1 LRTVIGVDLG
11 GTNIL
16 SAVVNEQG
24 EILGKDKR
32 PTLAKLGAT
41 KVMLR
46 IADSVHAASKE
57 SGLPWSS
64 HLAVGIGSPG
74 PLDQNTG
81 IVIYTPN
88 LNWHNVPIVDILQ
101 KKLHKPIYLE
111 NDANAATLGESWV
124 GAGKDE
130 KVVFCVTLGTG
141 VGGGLVIDGK
151 IYHGATGVS
160 NHLGHVI
167 VDPDGPK
174 SSYGNKGILEQY
186 ASALGIVRLA
196 KEIGLKPPT
205 GQKTTPK
212 TFKELALDGNVKA
225 KKVFE
230 TAGRMLGIGL
240 TSAIHLLNPSVIIFS
255 GGVSHA
261 GNILFKPMYK
271 EINARCFKTHLKGL
285 KFRMAKLG
293 DNMGAVGAARLAWQ
307 ALNSSKK

>member
-1 LRTVIGVDLG
+1 MG

-124 GAGKDE
+124 GSGKDE

-212 TFKELALDGNVKA
+212 TFKEMALDGNVKA

>member
-1 LRTVIGVDLG
+1 MRTVIGVDLG

-88 LNWHNVPIVDILQ
+88 LNWHNVSIVEILR
-101 KKLHKPIYLE
+101 KNLHKPIFLE

-212 TFKELALDGNVKA
+212 TFKEMALDGNVKA

>member
-124 GAGKDE
+124 GSGKDE

-212 TFKELALDGNVKA
+212 TFKEMALDGNVKA

>member
-1 LRTVIGVDLG
+1 MRTVIGVDLG

-174 SSYGNKGILEQY
+174 SSY
-186 ASALGIVRLA
+186 
-196 KEIGLKPPT
+196 
-205 GQKTTPK
+205 
-212 TFKELALDGNVKA
+212 
-225 KKVFE
+225 
-230 TAGRMLGIGL
+230 
-240 TSAIHLLNPSVIIFS
+240 
-255 GGVSHA
+255 
-261 GNILFKPMYK
+261 
-271 EINARCFKTHLKGL
+271 
-285 KFRMAKLG
+285 
-293 DNMGAVGAARLAWQ
+293 
-307 ALNSSKK
+307 